1 MEERT
6 IITIAEFRKLSGL
19 NSAVIT
25 DSQVLEVIGQL
36 DTMAQIYIKQAAPVP
51 RTEEHEL

>member
-19 NSAVIT
+19 NPAAIT
-25 DSQVLEVIGQL
+25 DSQVLEVIGRL
-36 DTMAQIYIKQAAPVP
+36 DTMAQIYIKQAAPP
-51 RTEEHEL
+51 PGKEDDES